1 MVYVTDE
8 GDFVYLSVKE
18 SLMCFDTAYGK
29 YIGKYGLTCCIAA
42 VQISILIVYI

>member
-1 MVYVTDE
+1 MGE

-29 YIGKYGLTCCIAA
+29 CVGKCGQTWIEML
-42 VQISILIVYI
+42 QLR

>member
-1 MVYVTDE
+1 MCVKGGLVYVTGE

-29 YIGKYGLTCCIAA
+29 CVRKYGQTWIEVL
-42 VQISILIVYI
+42 LLK